1 MRLTVVGC
9 SGSLAGP
16 GSPASCYLV
25 STEHEGR
32 TWRLVLDLG
41 NGSLGALQR
50 HVDLRDIDAVVISH
64 LHPDHCVDLCGL
76 YVAQRY
82 DPRGPNPRPVP
93 VHGPTGIAG
102 RMARAYDLDD
112 GEHMGAELDFREM
125 QDRAGFEVGPF
136 RVTPF
141 LVNHPVEAYG
151 LRVEHYGRALAYS
164 GDTDSC
170 ENLIELARGA
180 DLLLAEAAFQEG
192 RDDVRGVHLTGLRAG
207 QVATQAGVHRLLL
220 THIPVWTDADVVQ
233 AEAAQV
239 FSGPIEVARPLE
251 SYVLAGFPAP
261 TS

>member
-25 STEHEGR
+25 SAEHEGR
-32 TWRLVLDLG
+32 TWHLVLDLG

-82 DPRGPNPRPVP
+82 DPRGPNPRAVP
-93 VHGPTGIAG
+93 VHGPAGIAD

-112 GEHMGAELDFREM
+112 AEHMGAELDFREM

-151 LRVEHYGRALAYS
+151 LRVEAGGRTLAYT
-164 GDTDSC
+164 GDTDT
-170 ENLIELARGA
+170 LRRPRARCAGTPRWSWPTRRSST
-180 DLLLAEAAFQEG
+180 AATPSRASTSPAAG
-192 RDDVRGVHLTGLRAG
+192 RRGRPWRPG
-207 QVATQAGVHRLLL
+207 
-220 THIPVWTDADVVQ
+220 
-233 AEAAQV
+233 EC
-239 FSGPIEVARPLE
+239 SG
-251 SYVLAGFPAP
+251 
-261 TS
+261 